1 MTQTLDTIIIGGGIS
16 GLTVAWKLRQ
26 IPDHSFLLLEK
37 STRTGGAVVSCSKAG
52 YQAEAGPHGYLD
64 NCRQSRQLLQETG
77 LDKECIKAPLAN
89 FVRYVCID
97 GDLKCIPQSPP
108 KIIAAPLIS
117 PLAKLRVLADLWK
130 KPLTGEPTVSEWV
143 QYRFGKAL
151 LPYVDA
157 VFTGTYAG
165 DFERLLIDAVM
176 PGVRQVEKE
185 HGSVIRGLVKKKKV
199 ARKGSPKGKKKGLP
213 AMTSFPAG
221 MERLVQRLGEDLR
234 EGKEILHSCG
244 VSRCR
249 KDGSHWLVG
258 TGKGQFRSSNL
269 VLAVPVNAALS
280 LLNTISDNAPQTAI
294 PEGKIVT
301 IALGFGKDASL
312 PPGFGYLAPEQ
323 EKRFCLGALF
333 SSNMFP
339 GRAPKGHILLESLVG
354 GRRHPE
360 RLNLDDDTLISKA
373 VSDMK
378 QLLNLPGEPAYA
390 EVLRPKGGIP
400 QLEAGY
406 PALLA
411 WRNELMQQK
420 KGLYITGFGWE
431 GIGLNEMIK
440 TAFRVSDAIAAGL
453 QDKTEA
459 AQEVKKIYF

>member
-16 GLTVAWKLRQ
+16 GLTVAWQLRQ
-26 IPDHSFLLLEK
+26 IPDHSFVLLEQ
-37 STRTGGAVVSCSKAG
+37 SDRTGGAVVSCNKAG
-52 YQAEAGPHGYLD
+52 YQAEAGPHGFLD
-64 NCRQSRQLLQETG
+64 NCAESRQLLVETG
-77 LDKECIKAPLAN
+77 LDKECLKAPLAN

-97 GDLKCIPQSPP
+97 GSLKCIPQSPP

-130 KPLTGEPTVSEWV
+130 KPLSGEPTVSEWV

-185 HGSVIRGLVKKKKV
+185 HGSVIRGLLKKKKSDKE
-199 ARKGSPKGKKKGLP
+199 AGTGKKKGLP
-213 AMTSFPAG
+213 AMTSFPTG
-221 MERLVQRLGEDLR
+221 MERLVQRLGEELT
-234 EGKEILHSCG
+234 EGKEILHACM
-244 VSRCR
+244 VDLCR
-249 KDGSHWLVG
+249 KDGKHWLVDTAKG
-258 TGKGQFRSSNL
+258 TFRCSNL
-269 VLAVPVNAALS
+269 VLAVPVNSALS
-280 LLNTISDNAPQTAI
+280 LLQTIAANAPQTTI

-301 IALGFGKDASL
+301 VALGFGSEAYL

-339 GRAPKGHILLESLVG
+339 GRAPEGHILLEALVG

-360 RLNLDDDTLISKA
+360 RLSLDDKTLIRDS
-373 VSDMK
+373 VSDLK
-378 QLLNLPGEPAYA
+378 QLLNLPGEPTYA

-406 PALLA
+406 PALLK
-411 WRNELMQQK
+411 WRNDLMQRE

-440 TAFRVSDAIAAGL
+440 TAFRVTDTITAGIL
-453 QDKTEA
+453 DNREEK
-459 AQEVKKIYF
+459 QEVKKIYF